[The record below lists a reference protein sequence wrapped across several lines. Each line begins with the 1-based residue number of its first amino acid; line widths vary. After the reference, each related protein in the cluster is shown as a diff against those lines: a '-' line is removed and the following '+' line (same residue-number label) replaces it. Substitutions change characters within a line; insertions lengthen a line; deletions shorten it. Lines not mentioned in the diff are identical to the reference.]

1 MKAFLLATVSMVAL
15 TSVARTSESPG
26 DMAPLSSTPAAGWK
40 VGHIGFEGGT
50 TDSDSL
56 TKNVTGPVSVL
67 RLHPDS
73 RIQPSHDSALAAHAQ
88 VASPPKT
95 ALPHAAGEAR
105 PRAFSINEAISLA
118 VLTNPGV
125 GEASANR
132 RATESTLRQAQG
144 FLLPQVRLNSS
155 IGPEKFTQAVA
166 RPPAGNGTWLD
177 GKETSVVVRQLL
189 FDGFASIHEIW
200 RQAARVN
207 AAAFRVLERTELIA
221 LDAAE
226 AYIDVVRYL
235 RLVTLSNQNIASH
248 EELFSNVQS
257 RFSGGR
263 AGEGDLQQALERVE
277 AAKATREEF
286 RRGLDDARSKFRR
299 IIGLEAINLRF
310 PAPLRGLP
318 RSKDDA
324 LAVALQS
331 NPTLLAAESDRQ
343 AAKEAFRATDGA
355 FVPNLSLEGS
365 ASRGFDTNTFLG
377 RRDDVSGKIVMS
389 WDIFRGGQDVWRRS
403 EMAERYTEETMRHA
417 RLQRDALEAIDRAW
431 AARTITADRIAAL
444 RRQLVAEQKT
454 IAIYRREYEIG
465 RRKLIVPVGVL
476 VGNAGWP
483 ACVPGGSPL
492 RAPSPAS
499 NTVVAGPPGGGIVMV
514 GAAPT
519 FRCGVAGMTAKAIPL
534 CPSGP
539 SRSSGIKPL

>member
-15 TSVARTSESPG
+15 TSVARTAELPDNKG
-26 DMAPLSSTPAAGWK
+26 PLSSIPAAGWK

-50 TDSDSL
+50 ADSDSL

-235 RLVTLSNQNIASH
+235 RLVTLANQNIASH

-355 FVPNLSLEGS
+355 FVPNVSLEGS